1 MSTSHMAYGLG
12 IAAVCWMAAVLSGCV
27 DDLNGTSGQ
36 DASSPC
42 VSGCGTFE
50 AGAAPPAAWDAG
62 QSVPGQTNTGVP
74 QPQDAAVAGNP
85 PGATG
90 GNLPCA
96 VQSLLE
102 EHCGTCH
109 GATPSFGAPMSLAR
123 LADLHAQSK
132 TLPMSK
138 VHEVVKARINATG
151 PARMPPASSPALS
164 ADALAALNGWLQQ
177 GAPAGTETCSKPDG
191 GAGGPIGQERIDTS
205 GLECHRFLAHAEG
218 NKNAKFKVGAAVD
231 AYYAMAFKAPWDTLV
246 YGMVVQPI
254 IDNTKAIHHWLI
266 YEEDGVDGSV
276 VKTIGQHTAGE
287 LIQGW
292 APGGTALDFRKF
304 GDVGFEL
311 PPTSY
316 VLELHYNSSD
326 PNAMDASG
334 AEFCIKRTQPK
345 NVAKMSWLGH
355 DNWPVAL
362 DFEGPRTTWTGTCA
376 PISQEPIHILFV
388 TPHMHEAGRHMKS
401 VINSPNGS
409 RILHDGPFSFDYQI
423 SYERKEV
430 LMPGETITTTCT
442 FSEPK
447 SFGQATSEEMCYLF
461 TYAYPKGALA
471 DNGLIG
477 AFQHG
482 VGTCLGQ

>member
-218 NKNAKFKVGAAVD
+218 NKNAKFKV
-231 AYYAMAFKAPWDTLV
+231 
-246 YGMVVQPI
+246 
-254 IDNTKAIHHWLI
+254 
-266 YEEDGVDGSV
+266 
-276 VKTIGQHTAGE
+276 
-287 LIQGW
+287 
-292 APGGTALDFRKF
+292 
-304 GDVGFEL
+304 
-311 PPTSY
+311 
-316 VLELHYNSSD
+316 
-326 PNAMDASG
+326 
-334 AEFCIKRTQPK
+334 
-345 NVAKMSWLGH
+345 
-355 DNWPVAL
+355 
-362 DFEGPRTTWTGTCA
+362 
-376 PISQEPIHILFV
+376 
-388 TPHMHEAGRHMKS
+388 
-401 VINSPNGS
+401 
-409 RILHDGPFSFDYQI
+409 
-423 SYERKEV
+423 
-430 LMPGETITTTCT
+430 
-442 FSEPK
+442 
-447 SFGQATSEEMCYLF
+447 
-461 TYAYPKGALA
+461 
-471 DNGLIG
+471 
-477 AFQHG
+477 
-482 VGTCLGQ
+482 